1 MTIKRIDV
9 IERFVAVDSD
19 GNRSQVGM
27 MQEIIAAPSL
37 QDPNG
42 EVQGLKMLALADGG
56 RVNYIDDN
64 TFKIVQT
71 DTIIKR
77 A

>member
-1 MTIKRIDV
+1 M
-9 IERFVAVDSD
+9 IERFVAVDTD
-19 GNRSQVGM
+19 GNRYQVGM
-27 MQEIIAAPSL
+27 MQEIIAAPSV

-42 EVQGLKMLALADGG
+42 EVPGLKMLALADGG

-64 TFKIVQT
+64 TIKIVQT
-71 DTIIKR
+71 DTTFKR